1 MVMKKWKVSEL
12 FSQLDIPT
20 AELPEISNKEEI
32 SYKSVQKRVFA
43 QLDSREVI
51 TMEPEKKIDPKRFL
65 LGFGIAAALIAGG
78 VGAYG
83 ASNAGSRVE
92 ETPTHA
98 TIDSKPMTIITGSS
112 IAQTKASAFKTET
125 ETKSEEEKN
134 LPPEQGAQTSEKTD
148 ILSSSVSEPAE
159 TVEIPIQQEAQSY
172 YPPEQTYEE
181 LKEFWRIRDYE
192 IDPSKFREPYDVK
205 ITDNMDVADI
215 TDVKVCT
222 DGTISYIMYTIQT
235 YLPEGVSALDA
246 DFGWFFPS
254 SQYGGGSGTYYVL
267 DEYSDDDTLCIVSIT
282 TNRVVNADENAFHV
296 NIDGCTH
303 KDAEYI
309 TELGMK
315 NLLGFTG
322 AEIAAKKPFSEEQ
335 LAIINEEYALEPNGS
350 NYLKKED
357 LFSYDDIEIYIDPSE
372 KEFPVGINNPENAVR
387 TMLYSGGI
395 PAPENMPIISN
406 DFSLINAQLHSIIVH
421 GYNAEIIMK
430 YTPQNEFAFT
440 GNEDVSIFYSAKIQP
455 YTLNE
460 NGERD
465 YFIDTITRSDT
476 WVDVNG
482 LTNGGEQCM
491 YHKIEVSAV
500 DMQDVYV
507 RLSLD
512 TLHNPSDQSVIENG
526 QIMTDIYIGDFTDL
540 SLEDYSIKD
549 SFTTEDGFNIDLC
562 YEGPEVK
569 MEWQGTSDN
578 YIPDFMKTCSRANYG
593 IPSDD
598 KTVAMDD
605 VFTLVLENGYRYRVR
620 MNLHV
625 DENYNV
631 VLTTFVPNY
640 FTYHS
645 ELQSIEFDGKTI
657 YTNE

>member
-1 MVMKKWKVSEL
+1 MKKWKVSEL

-20 AELPEISNKEEI
+20 AELPEISNKEDI

-43 QLDSREVI
+43 KLETREVI
-51 TMEPEKKIDPKRFL
+51 TIEPEKKIDPKRFL

-98 TIDSKPMTIITGSS
+98 TIDSKPMEIITGSS
-112 IAQTKASAFKTET
+112 IAQAKASVFKTET
-125 ETKSEEEKN
+125 ETKTDDVKN
-134 LPPEQGAQTSEKTD
+134 LTSGQGMQTSEKTE
-148 ILSSSVSEPAE
+148 IISSSISEPAE

-181 LKEFWRIRDYE
+181 LKEFWSTTDYE

-205 ITDNMDVADI
+205 ITDNMDVADV
-215 TDVKVCT
+215 TDVKIYT

-246 DFGWFFPS
+246 DFGWFFPDTK
-254 SQYGGGSGTYYVL
+254 YGGGSGTYYVL
-267 DEYSDDDTLCIVSIT
+267 DEYSDDDTLCLISIKNNET
-282 TNRVVNADENAFHV
+282 INADQNEFYVKLN
-296 NIDGCTH
+296 GCQR
-303 KDAEYI
+303 KDAETI
-309 TELGMK
+309 SELGMK

-322 AEIAAKKPFSEEQ
+322 AEIAARKPFSEEQ
-335 LAIINEEYALEPNGS
+335 LAIINEEYTLESSGS

-357 LFSYDDIEIYIDPSE
+357 LFSYGDIEIYIDPSE

-387 TMLYSGGI
+387 ALLEYGGAPT
-395 PAPENMPIISN
+395 PANMPIISN

-440 GNEDVSIFYSAKIQP
+440 GNEDITIFKGAKAQP

-460 NGERD
+460 YGERD
-465 YFIDTITRSDT
+465 YLIDTIVRSDT

-500 DMQDVYV
+500 DLQDVYV
-507 RLSLD
+507 RLSLGN
-512 TLHNPSDQSVIENG
+512 LQNPYDQSVIENG

-578 YIPDFMKTCSRANYG
+578 YIPDFMKTCSRTNYG

-605 VFTLVLENGYRYRVR
+605 VFTLVLENGFRYRVR

-631 VLTTFVPNY
+631 VLTTFATNC

-657 YTNE
+657 YTNN

>member
-134 LPPEQGAQTSEKTD
+134 LIAEQETQTSEKTE
-148 ILSSSVSEPAE
+148 IISSSVSEPAK

-181 LKEFWRIRDYE
+181 LKEFWSTTDYE
-192 IDPSKFREPYDVK
+192 IDLSKFREPYDVK
-205 ITDNMDVADI
+205 ITDNMDVADV
-215 TDVKVCT
+215 TDVKIYT
-222 DGTISYIMYTIQT
+222 DGTISYIMVTVQT
-235 YLPEGVSALDA
+235 YLPEGVSALDV
-246 DFGWFFPS
+246 DFDWFFPS

-267 DEYSDDDTLCIVSIT
+267 DEYSDDDTICLISIKNNET
-282 TNRVVNADENAFHV
+282 INADENEFYMEL
-296 NIDGCTH
+296 NGCQR

-387 TMLYSGGI
+387 ALLEYGGTPT
-395 PAPENMPIISN
+395 PANMPIISDN
-406 DFSLINAQLHSIIVH
+406 FTLINAQLHSIKVH

-430 YTPQNEFAFT
+430 YTPQNGFAFT
-440 GNEDVSIFYSAKIQP
+440 GDEDVSIFKGAKAQP

-460 NGERD
+460 YGERD

-526 QIMTDIYIGDFTDL
+526 LIMTDIYIGDFTDL
-540 SLEDYSIKD
+540 SLEDYSIKE

-562 YEGPEVK
+562 YEGKEVK

-605 VFTLVLENGYRYRVR
+605 VFTLVLENGFRYRVR

-631 VLTTFVPNY
+631 VLTTFATNC

-657 YTNE
+657 YTNN

>member
-1 MVMKKWKVSEL
+1 MVMKKWKVSEV

-32 SYKSVQKRVFA
+32 SYKSIQKKVFA

-51 TMEPEKKIDPKRFL
+51 TIEPENKIDPKRFL
-65 LGFGIAAALIAGG
+65 LGFGIAAALIAGC

-83 ASNAGSRVE
+83 ASDAGSRVE

-98 TIDSKPMTIITGSS
+98 TIDSKPMEIITGSS
-112 IAQTKASAFKTET
+112 TFSSEESAHKAET
-125 ETKSEEEKN
+125 EAKAAEEERLLAEQASEE
-134 LPPEQGAQTSEKTD
+134 ASKTD
-148 ILSSSVSEPAE
+148 ILSSTVSEPAE
-159 TVEIPIQQEAQSY
+159 TVEITIQQEEQSY

-181 LKEFWRIRDYE
+181 LKEFWSTTDHE
-192 IDPSKFREPYDVK
+192 IDLSKFRDPYDVK

-215 TDVKVCT
+215 TDVKVCN

-246 DFGWFFPS
+246 DFGCFFPDA
-254 SQYGGGSGTYYVL
+254 QYGGGSGTYYVL
-267 DEYSDDDTLCIVSIT
+267 DEYSDDDTLCLVSIQNNET
-282 TNRVVNADENAFHV
+282 INADENEFYV
-296 NIDGCTH
+296 ELNGCQR
-303 KDAEYI
+303 KDAETI
-309 TELGMK
+309 SELGMK

-335 LAIINEEYALEPNGS
+335 LAIINEEYTLESNGS

-357 LFSYDDIEIYIDPSE
+357 LFSYGDIEIYIDPSE

-387 TMLYSGGI
+387 ALLDHSGA
-395 PAPENMPIISN
+395 PTPENTPIISD
-406 DFSLINAQLHSIIVH
+406 DFTLINAHLHSIRLH
-421 GYNAEIIMK
+421 GYNAEIIMI
-430 YTPQNEFAFT
+430 YTPQNGFAFT
-440 GNEDVSIFYSAKIQP
+440 GDEDITLFKGAKAQP

-460 NGERD
+460 QGERD
-465 YFIDTITRSDT
+465 YFIDTIVRSDT

-507 RLSLD
+507 RLSLGN
-512 TLHNPSDQSVIENG
+512 LQNPYDQSVIENG
-526 QIMTDIYIGDFTDL
+526 QIMTDIYIGDFKDL

-562 YEGPEVK
+562 YEGFELK

-578 YIPDFMKTCSRANYG
+578 YIPDFMKTCSRANYD

-598 KTVAMDD
+598 TTVALDD

-631 VLTTFVPNY
+631 VLTAFSPNY
-640 FTYHS
+640 FANHNK
-645 ELQSIEFDGKTI
+645 LQNIEFDGRVI
-657 YTNE
+657 YANN

>member
-92 ETPTHA
+92 ENPTHA

-125 ETKSEEEKN
+125 ETKAEEEKN
-134 LPPEQGAQTSEKTD
+134 LLAEQETQTSEKTD
-148 ILSSSVSEPAE
+148 ILSSSVSEPAK
-159 TVEIPIQQEAQSY
+159 TVEIPIQQEEQSY

-181 LKEFWRIRDYE
+181 LKEFCSTTDYE
-192 IDPSKFREPYDVK
+192 IDLSKFREPYDVK
-205 ITDNMDVADI
+205 ITDNMDVADV
-215 TDVKVCT
+215 TDVKIYT
-222 DGTISYIMYTIQT
+222 DGTISYIMVTVQT
-235 YLPEGVSALDA
+235 YLPEGVSALDV
-246 DFGWFFPS
+246 DFDWFFPS

-267 DEYSDDDTLCIVSIT
+267 DEYSDDDTICLISIKNNET
-282 TNRVVNADENAFHV
+282 INADENEFYMEL
-296 NIDGCTH
+296 NGCQR

-387 TMLYSGGI
+387 ALLEYGG
-395 PAPENMPIISN
+395 APNMPIISDN
-406 DFSLINAQLHSIIVH
+406 FTLINAHLHSIRVH
-421 GYNAEIIMK
+421 GYNAEIIMI
-430 YTPQNEFAFT
+430 YTPQNGFAFT
-440 GNEDVSIFYSAKIQP
+440 GDEDVSIFYGAKIQP

-500 DMQDVYV
+500 DLQDVYV
-507 RLSLD
+507 RLSLGN
-512 TLHNPSDQSVIENG
+512 LQNPSDQSVIENG

-562 YEGPEVK
+562 YEGKELK

-620 MNLHV
+620 MNLHL